1 MRVTSSR
8 FGEMDVRDDAPID
21 FGGGL
26 LGFASSTSYV
36 VVEIEDD
43 DYYFWLQSVEEPE
56 VAFLATVPWDF
67 FPDYEIDVP
76 DVVQEELG
84 LDDPADSEIFLLLSV
99 QLEGDQPVGIT
110 ANLLGP
116 IVVNKNLKRAR
127 QIVLDGARYSTQE
140 PLVMS

>member
-1 MRVTSSR
+1 
-8 FGEMDVRDDAPID
+8 MDVRDDAPID

>member
-1 MRVTSSR
+1 
-8 FGEMDVRDDAPID
+8 
-21 FGGGL
+21 
-26 LGFASSTSYV
+26 
-36 VVEIEDD
+36 
-43 DYYFWLQSVEEPE
+43 
-56 VAFLATVPWDF
+56 
-67 FPDYEIDVP
+67 
-76 DVVQEELG
+76 VVQEELG